1 VRPAEIETPGMPS
14 FDRIRYRQHDDSVF
28 LYAFDLI
35 ELNGDDLRR
44 DPLEVRKATLASTLA
59 KAAPGIRFNE
69 HLEGDGATVFPHAC
83 KLGLEGIVSKRLGT
97 RYRSGRV
104 AGLDQGEESGL
115 CGGEARG
122 GGGLGQR
129 EMAMNR
135 ENLEVVASTRARLFV
150 GFSDDRRLFFFV
162 LILFVLFALVI
173 IVVRVARRQHVA
185 HDDDEAEV
193 DQPSGNVL
201 RDVRGHVGS

>member
-1 VRPAEIETPGMPS
+1 
-14 FDRIRYRQHDDSVF
+14 
-28 LYAFDLI
+28 
-35 ELNGDDLRR
+35 
-44 DPLEVRKATLASTLA
+44 
-59 KAAPGIRFNE
+59 
-69 HLEGDGATVFPHAC
+69 
-83 KLGLEGIVSKRLGT
+83 
-97 RYRSGRV
+97 
-104 AGLDQGEESGL
+104 
-115 CGGEARG
+115 
-122 GGGLGQR
+122 
-129 EMAMNR
+129 MNR
-135 ENLEVVASTRARLFV
+135 ENLEVVASTRVRLFV